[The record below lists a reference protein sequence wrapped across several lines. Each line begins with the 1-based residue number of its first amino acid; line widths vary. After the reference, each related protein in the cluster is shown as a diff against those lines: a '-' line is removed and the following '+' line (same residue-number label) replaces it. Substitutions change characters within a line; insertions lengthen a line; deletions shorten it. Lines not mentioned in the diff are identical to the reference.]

1 MSIALI
7 GLAVIAGYCLFV
19 LASPAGTCWR
29 CHGQRVIRRTGSNGR
44 PKRPKPCRTCKG
56 RGKARRPGATLVHR
70 LFWLV
75 AGDTIRAR
83 MQQRNADL
91 LESRKEAGR

>member
-1 MSIALI
+1 MSILLAL
-7 GLAVIAGYCLFV
+7 GLVAGYCLFV
-19 LASPAGTCWR
+19 LASPVGTCWF
-29 CHGQRVIRRTGSNGR
+29 CHGQRHFRRKGRNGR
-44 PKRPKPCRTCKG
+44 PKRPRPCRVCKS

-83 MQQRNADL
+83 MQQRTTDL
-91 LESRKEAGR
+91 LESRKGPDQ